1 MASCRAATHSST
13 QEVDVKQSETSR
25 RRAKASH
32 GLFVR
37 GLVPAREQAEEGPK
51 KPRPGQVTTMMVG
64 EETKD
69 GDSGTR
75 D

>member
-1 MASCRAATHSST
+1 M
-13 QEVDVKQSETSR
+13 
-25 RRAKASH
+25 
-32 GLFVR
+32 R